1 MQAHLFQGHINYSSF
16 IELFIQRGTMNLKRI
31 YSISFIIPAIA
42 VFFIAL
48 IPTLKYQ
55 WPLSWDII
63 YHVQYAKIYAQY
75 GFVLTDPLLNAPYG
89 QNINYP
95 PLFHFLIAGLGS
107 ILKIDYFQIA
117 RFMQPFLAMFIVLSV
132 SYVTKKIYGNIAGI
146 SAGFLIISSYLISR
160 IILPIPENLALIFL
174 PFAVYFYYRSLDEG
188 VLKYAFI
195 SGFMFIL
202 TILTHLVAPEVLFLV
217 ITAFTIITLILNK
230 NVSVLK
236 NYGAFL
242 SFFIIL
248 LIAGL
253 VALLLLK
260 PDFFNSILH
269 QGLALIS
276 SGIRLSY
283 NQPMSALAYIKNIGL
298 LVILFAVIG
307 GIFALKKMERKHTFI
322 FIWILV
328 MFLLSNAYW
337 FGINTVTYRV
347 LIYLLIPLS
356 ILGGFGLS
364 QVYYKLKD
372 YNIFSSRPFRSLF
385 LISIFALSTFLGV
398 LTVEDPAIATF
409 GSTTKFGY
417 IQISPPGD
425 SEIDMAKWFDEN
437 GNKSRSVLVSNIYA
451 GYFLATES
459 EMPVHFKFENFN
471 KSTPKSVFEKE
482 KIGYIVY
489 DKRLTFTSENK
500 TIEMKLVYSLFGP
513 LYYFNKDIHTHIN
526 EIIPD
531 YAKVVYENN
540 DFIIC
545 KVEY

>member
-1 MQAHLFQGHINYSSF
+1 
-16 IELFIQRGTMNLKRI
+16 MNLKKI

-63 YHVQYAKIYAQY
+63 YHVQYAQIYTQY
-75 GFVLTDPLLNAPYG
+75 GFVLKDPLLNAPYG

-95 PLFHFLIAGLGS
+95 PLFHFIIAGLGTL
-107 ILKIDYFQIA
+107 LKIDYLQIA
-117 RFMQPFLAMFIVLSV
+117 RFMQPFLAMFVVLSV
-132 SYVTKKIYGNIAGI
+132 SYVANKIYGKIAGI

-174 PFAVYFYYRSLDEG
+174 PLAVYFYYRSLEEG
-188 VLKYAFI
+188 VLKYALI
-195 SGFMFIL
+195 AGFMFIL
-202 TILTHLVAPEVLFLV
+202 TILTHPVAPEVLFLV
-217 ITAFTIITLILNK
+217 VTLFTIVTLVLDRNL
-230 NVSVLK
+230 SVLK
-236 NYGAFL
+236 NYSAFL
-242 SFFIIL
+242 SFLIIL
-248 LIAGL
+248 LGVGL
-253 VALLLLK
+253 AALLLLK
-260 PDFFNSILH
+260 PDLFNSITH
-269 QGLALIS
+269 QGLALIIS
-276 SGIRLSY
+276 AIKLNY
-283 NQPMSALAYIKNIGL
+283 NQPMSALSYLKNIGA
-298 LVILFAVIG
+298 LVLIFAIIG
-307 GIFALKKMERKHTFI
+307 CVAALKKMERKHIFI
-322 FIWILV
+322 FTWILA

-337 FGINTVTYRV
+337 FGINVVTYRV

-364 QVYYKLKD
+364 HVYYKLKN
-372 YNIFSSRPFRSLF
+372 YNISSSRPFRSLF

-398 LTVEDPAIATF
+398 LTVEDPATATF

-417 IQISPPGD
+417 IQISPPSD
-425 SEIDMAKWFDEN
+425 SEVNIAKWFEEN

-459 EMPVHFKFENFN
+459 GMPIHLKIENFN
-471 KSTPKSVFEKE
+471 HSTPKSVFEKE

-489 DKRLTFTSENK
+489 DKKLTFTSKNK
-500 TIEMKLVYSLFGP
+500 TLETKLEYSLFGP

-531 YAKVVYENN
+531 YVKVVYEN
-540 DFIIC
+540 DEFIIC

>member
-1 MQAHLFQGHINYSSF
+1 MD
-16 IELFIQRGTMNLKRI
+16 LKRI

-48 IPTLKYQ
+48 IPTLNYQ

-63 YHVQYAKIYAQY
+63 YHIQYAKIYAQY
-75 GFVLTDPLLNAPYG
+75 GFILKDPLLNAPYG

-95 PLFHFLIAGLGS
+95 PLFHFLIAGLGTL
-107 ILKIDYFQIA
+107 LKIDYFQIA

-132 SYVTKKIYGNIAGI
+132 SYVADRFYGKIAGI

-174 PFAVYFYYRSLDEG
+174 PLAVYFYYRSIDEG
-188 VLKYAFI
+188 VLKYALI
-195 SGFMFIL
+195 AGFLFIL
-202 TILTHLVAPEVLFLV
+202 TLLTHLVVPEVLFLV
-217 ITAFTIITLILNK
+217 ITVFTIITLILNR
-230 NVSVLK
+230 NISVLK

-248 LIAGL
+248 LFVGL
-253 VALLLLK
+253 FALLLLK

-307 GIFALKKMERKHTFI
+307 CIFAAKKMERKHIFI
-322 FIWILV
+322 FIWILA

-372 YNIFSSRPFRSLF
+372 YNVFSSRPFRSLF
-385 LISIFALSTFLGV
+385 LISIFALSAFLGV

-425 SEIDMAKWFDEN
+425 SEIDIAKWFDEN

-459 EMPVHFKFENFN
+459 GMPIHFKFENFN
-471 KSTPKSVFEKE
+471 KSTPKSVFKKE
-482 KIGYIVY
+482 KIGYILY

-500 TIEMKLVYSLFGP
+500 TIEMKLAYSLFGP
-513 LYYFNKDIHTHIN
+513 LYYFNKDIHAHIN

-545 KVEY
+545 KIEY

>member
-1 MQAHLFQGHINYSSF
+1 MQVLLLQVYSSV
-16 IELFIQRGTMNLKRI
+16 IKLFIQRGTMNLKRI

-48 IPTLKYQ
+48 IPTLKYG

-63 YHVQYAKIYAQY
+63 YHVQYAKIYTQY

-95 PLFHFLIAGLGS
+95 PIFHFLIAGLGTL
-107 ILKIDYFQIA
+107 LKIDYFQIA
-117 RFMQPFLAMFIVLSV
+117 RFMQPFLAMFIVLST
-132 SYVTKKIYGNIAGI
+132 SYVANKFYGKIAGI
-146 SAGFLIISSYLISR
+146 STGFLIISSYLLSR
-160 IILPIPENLALIFL
+160 IILPLPENLALIFL
-174 PFAVYFYYRSLDEG
+174 PLAVYFYYKSLDEG
-188 VLKYAFI
+188 VLKYALIAGFI
-195 SGFMFIL
+195 FIL
-202 TILTHLVAPEVLFLV
+202 TLLTHLVAPEVLLLV
-217 ITAFTIITLILNK
+217 VTLFTILTLILNRDI
-230 NVSVLK
+230 SVLK
-236 NYGAFL
+236 NYGVFL
-242 SFFIIL
+242 SFSLIL
-248 LIAGL
+248 LIMGL
-253 VALLLLK
+253 IAILLLK
-260 PDFFNSILH
+260 PDLFSSITH
-269 QGLALIS
+269 QGLALVS
-276 SGIRLSY
+276 SGIRLNY
-283 NQPMSALAYIKNIGL
+283 NQPMGALAYIKNIGV
-298 LVILFAVIG
+298 LVLIFAVIG
-307 GIFALKKMERKHTFI
+307 GIFALKKMERKHIFI
-322 FIWILV
+322 FIWILA

-372 YNIFSSRPFRSLF
+372 YNIFSSRSFRSLF

-398 LTVEDPAIATF
+398 LTVEDPEIAIF

-425 SEIDMAKWFDEN
+425 SEMDMAKWFDEN

-459 EMPVHFKFENFN
+459 EMPIHFKFENFN
-471 KSTPKSVFEKE
+471 NSTPKSVFEKE

-500 TIEMKLVYSLFGP
+500 TIDMKLAYSLFGP

-531 YAKVVYENN
+531 YAKVVYEND

-545 KVEY
+545 QVEY